1 MEESKIFKDVFNR
14 EIKKCKEHLEILGA
28 HSATLKYTFLDQE
41 DGELMN
47 DLSFTIRSK
56 KDDE

>member
-1 MEESKIFKDVFNR
+1 MQADKIFKELFFL
-14 EIKKCKEHLEILGA
+14 EIKKCKEHLGLLGA
-28 HSATLKYTFLDQE
+28 HSATLKYSFYDQD

-47 DLSFTIRSK
+47 ELSFTIRPK